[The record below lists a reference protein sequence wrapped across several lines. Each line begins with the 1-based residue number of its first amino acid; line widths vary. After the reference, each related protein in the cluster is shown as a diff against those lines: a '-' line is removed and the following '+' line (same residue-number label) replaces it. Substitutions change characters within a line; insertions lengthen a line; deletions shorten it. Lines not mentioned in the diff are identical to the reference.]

1 MSASP
6 NPSDPPRG
14 APPRALTRL
23 PLVGPLFASLRQE
36 DPADN
41 PFALAAL
48 ERHKKQGMALALRAR
63 FIAMVIIA
71 ATLPFINA
79 QWSVIWYEFLVLGFI
94 GIGLLQQRVARVG
107 QSRAEILLIWADV
120 ILMTITL
127 LVPNPLGDEARP
139 LAMQY
144 RAGGFVFFF
153 ILLAFATLAYSWRT
167 VWGLGVMASDAWL
180 AGYAYI
186 EFFGYEDPALGDAA
200 NSVFTSLGGEVFW
213 VDPNSA
219 MGFVRVQEVV
229 AFLIVAAVL
238 ATTVRR
244 FSRLVLGHAAVER
257 ERANLARYFSPN
269 VVDQL
274 SHSDEPLKEVRTQ
287 NVAVLFV
294 DIVGFTAYAANR
306 PSAEVIE
313 TLRAFHGRMEREVFA
328 HGGTLDKY
336 LGDGLMATFGTPFA
350 GDHDATNALT
360 CARAMMVSVEEW
372 NRKREAAGEP
382 PLRASFGLHFGPAV
396 LGDIG
401 ANRLEFAVI
410 GNTVN
415 VASRVEALTRSL
427 DADLVATAELKA
439 QVEKEDPDCAR
450 LTGDM
455 AVRSGQSIRGLDRQM
470 DVWTLRG
477 ERTLH

>member
-139 LAMQY
+139 LAMQF

-167 VWGLGVMASDAWL
+167 VWGLGVMASGAWL

-238 ATTVRR
+238 GVIKTMG
-244 FSRLVLGHAAVER
+244 SIDQPPEVLGKLIGGALVGTFLGVFLAYAIVGPCATKLKNIVDSEHHFYNLIREVLVANLYNHAPDICIEVGRQNTPGSVRPSWAGSRSSTGSRPTTRQLSLARTDSASRSANEAVEVLGGVVTWGSASPGR
-257 ERANLARYFSPN
+257 GRPPRAWSR
-269 VVDQL
+269 
-274 SHSDEPLKEVRTQ
+274 
-287 NVAVLFV
+287 
-294 DIVGFTAYAANR
+294 R
-306 PSAEVIE
+306 PS
-313 TLRAFHGRMEREVFA
+313 
-328 HGGTLDKY
+328 
-336 LGDGLMATFGTPFA
+336 
-350 GDHDATNALT
+350 
-360 CARAMMVSVEEW
+360 
-372 NRKREAAGEP
+372 
-382 PLRASFGLHFGPAV
+382 
-396 LGDIG
+396 
-401 ANRLEFAVI
+401 
-410 GNTVN
+410 
-415 VASRVEALTRSL
+415 
-427 DADLVATAELKA
+427 
-439 QVEKEDPDCAR
+439 
-450 LTGDM
+450 
-455 AVRSGQSIRGLDRQM
+455 
-470 DVWTLRG
+470 
-477 ERTLH
+477 